1 MAPSKTPALA
11 FNHVGLT
18 VPDIFAAIDWYG
30 KVFEATHIM
39 GLRLLAAA
47 EKGDARNAWLRR
59 GHIAL
64 AGAARPIIPPAAI
77 ATCRCYGPV
86 VAWPGSTGPPD
97 GIATP

>member
-39 GLRLLAAA
+39 DLVC
-47 EKGDARNAWLRR
+47 LRR
-59 GHIAL
+59 RKRRSTKRL
-64 AGAARPIIPPAAI
+64 VAARAHC
-77 ATCRCYGPV
+77 TCRRRKMDHSSGGNCHMSPLWTCRGM
-86 VAWPGSTGPPD
+86 AWINRP
-97 GIATP
+97 A